1 MEPVPTDRASSPGRA
16 WYASPV
22 VVVLVVVPLL
32 VAGGLA
38 AWLLRPGAHAGQGAG
53 DPPRAFRYL
62 ALGDSLAAG
71 YQPETGD
78 DKNGGYVGAVLAGL
92 RSANP
97 GHEITA
103 VNLGCSGETTQTL
116 VHGGLCTYPHGSQLE
131 QALAQLR
138 VKDEPP
144 VEVITIDI
152 GANDVIACISP
163 SGVDGGCAAA
173 RITEASDSLADMLSQ
188 LRTAAPQ
195 AKMVVL
201 DYYNP
206 FLAAWLL
213 GSRGEQV
220 AKQST
225 TSLDSL
231 NSAIAAVAAAH
242 GAEVAKV
249 SGAFSTND
257 FTVASGGGAPT
268 NVQQV
273 CDLTWMCSRADIHAN
288 DAGYKVL
295 ADAVLAELR
304 PS

>member
-1 MEPVPTDRASSPGRA
+1 MQSEPTERAPSPDRA
-16 WYASPV
+16 WYASPL
-22 VVVLVVVPLL
+22 VVLVVVPLL

-38 AWLLRPGAHAGQGAG
+38 VWLLRPQPQEGQGAG
-53 DPPRAFRYL
+53 DPPRSFRYL

-78 DKNGGYVGAVLAGL
+78 DKSGGYVGAVLAGL

-138 VKDEPP
+138 LKDAPP
-144 VEVITIDI
+144 VEVITVDI

-163 SGVDGGCAAA
+163 SGVDGGCAADRVA
-173 RITEASDSLADMLSQ
+173 EVSATLADVLSQ

-195 AKMVVL
+195 AKIVVL

-225 TSLDSL
+225 TSLQSL
-231 NSAIAAVAAAH
+231 NSAITAVAAAH
-242 GAEVAKV
+242 GAELAEV

-257 FTVASGGGAPT
+257 FTASGGATPT
-268 NVQQV
+268 NVQQI
-273 CDLTWMCSRADIHAN
+273 CELTWMCSRADIHAN

-295 ADAVLAELR
+295 ADAVLVKLKA
-304 PS
+304 P